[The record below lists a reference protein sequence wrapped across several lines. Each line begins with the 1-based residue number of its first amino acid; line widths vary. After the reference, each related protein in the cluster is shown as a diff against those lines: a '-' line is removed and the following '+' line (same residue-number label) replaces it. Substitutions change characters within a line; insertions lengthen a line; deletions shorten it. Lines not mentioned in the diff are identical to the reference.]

1 MSSYLCYPYLATL
14 KSQAELRFAT
24 AHLGFGLFANRLQVG
39 EFVRLA
45 NMAPKR
51 TRNAVESSA
60 SSAERG
66 SPKKKSF
73 TSQIQKWVQDGGVGP
88 EPVATPQPA
97 KRKAAGEEAVDAGK
111 STKFYKL
118 KDWCVSS

>member
-1 MSSYLCYPYLATL
+1 MSSYLCYSYLAIL

-39 EFVRLA
+39 EFIRLA

-60 SSAERG
+60 SSAG
-66 SPKKKSF
+66 KKAPFS
-73 TSQIQKWVQDGGVGP
+73 SQLQKWMKDEGVDTRKMD
-88 EPVATPQPA
+88 PV
-97 KRKAAGEEAVDAGK
+97 KA
-111 STKFYKL
+111 TKFYKL
-118 KDWCVSS
+118 KDWCLYCLHGSS

>member
-1 MSSYLCYPYLATL
+1 MLSYLCYPYLAIL

-24 AHLGFGLFANRLQVG
+24 AHLGFGLFANRLPVG
-39 EFVRLA
+39 ECIRLA

-51 TRNAVESSA
+51 TRCGVGSSA
-60 SSAERG
+60 SSAENG

-73 TSQIQKWVQDGGVGP
+73 TSQIRKWVQDKGIGP
-88 EPVATPQPA
+88 EPVVAPQPT